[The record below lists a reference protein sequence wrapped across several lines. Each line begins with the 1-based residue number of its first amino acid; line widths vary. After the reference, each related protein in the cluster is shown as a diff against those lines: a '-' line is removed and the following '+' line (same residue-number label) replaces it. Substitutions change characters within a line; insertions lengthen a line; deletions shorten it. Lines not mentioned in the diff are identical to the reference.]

1 MSLMYLKSIVIQK
14 SIILGRLML
23 LVLLKSWKKIGVIF
37 FDVTDVPKVNCHP
50 KVHHFRSSN
59 AISVTEE
66 LEEDWSN
73 ILTNRFLLTE
83 FRLVI

>member
-1 MSLMYLKSIVIQK
+1 
-14 SIILGRLML
+14 ML

-66 LEEDWSN
+66 LEEELEEDWSN
-73 ILTNRFLLTE
+73 ILINRFLLTE